1 MASAIV
7 LVNIKLV
14 EAGLSPKEA
23 NDLVIRLLEEESNEN
38 LKTDGDQVIYHDC
51 F

>member
-1 MASAIV
+1 MTSAIV

-23 NDLVIRLLEEESNEN
+23 NDLVIRLLEEESSDN
-38 LKTDGDQVIYHDC
+38 LKANRDQVVNHD
-51 F
+51 